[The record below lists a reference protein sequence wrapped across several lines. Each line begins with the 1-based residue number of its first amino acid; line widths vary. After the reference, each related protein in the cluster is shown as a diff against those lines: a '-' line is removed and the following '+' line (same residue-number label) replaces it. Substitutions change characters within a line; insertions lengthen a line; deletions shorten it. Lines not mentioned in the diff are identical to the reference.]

1 MDDAS
6 AGPNTVNEL
15 AARCDAAYSEWQA
28 LNRDPQCWSDPDKR
42 QAMLSARI
50 AYQDA
55 LSEYV
60 TALRA
65 AQAADSLIGA
75 GEQRK

>member
-6 AGPNTVNEL
+6 VVPKLVSEL
-15 AARCDAAYSEWQA
+15 ATRCDAAYSEWQA

-60 TALRA
+60 TALRV
-65 AQAADSLIGA
+65 AQAVDLP
-75 GEQRK
+75 GEGNTRK